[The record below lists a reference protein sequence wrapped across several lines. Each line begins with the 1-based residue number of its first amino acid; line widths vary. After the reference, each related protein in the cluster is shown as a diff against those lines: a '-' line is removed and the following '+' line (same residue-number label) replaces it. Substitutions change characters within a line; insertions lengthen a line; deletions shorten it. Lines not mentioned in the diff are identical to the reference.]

1 VTAAVG
7 PSARNRDASV
17 HEPGPSHG
25 NRDRDALQQASLRA
39 PHWKLLVRFQP
50 YEPLPLTTVAR
61 ISREV
66 RELIERELQGTETA
80 YGVAVDVIEPRRVL
94 Q

>member
-7 PSARNRDASV
+7 PSTRNRDASV
-17 HEPGPSHG
+17 HEPGPPQAD
-25 NRDRDALQQASLRA
+25 RDRDALQQASLRA

-61 ISREV
+61 ISRLV
-66 RELIERELQGTETA
+66 RELVANELSDTPTA